1 MDLRGNVNMCML
13 ICILSLELFQGRY
26 TIDLLTCRSYKNSW
40 RSGNGSVFVRKSSRS
55 VNV

>member
-13 ICILSLELFQGRY
+13 ICFLSLELFQGRY